1 MDPLVGGALIG
12 AGADL
17 LGGLL
22 GSGGQAAANKANL
35 QIAREQMAFQERMSN
50 TQYQRAMADMKTA
63 GLNPLLAYAQG
74 GAGTPSGQTATMENV
89 AGPFASSVRGLGE
102 RTAATARALS
112 ELKIL
117 QATQKKESSLAD
129 KARWES
135 LEARRSFFLGN
146 YDPDRPGD
154 LNFNPDAVQL
164 NGLAARALRAGI
176 ANSLASADAASASA
190 GLTRRSYPEREARGS
205 LGTLLKRFTD
215 AASGGYDRLQRLWQS
230 ATERQRKYGNRRVIP
245 NSGR

>member
-22 GSGGQAAANKANL
+22 GTGGQAAANKANL

-63 GLNPLLAYAQG
+63 GLNPLLAYQQG
-74 GAGTPSGQTATMENV
+74 GAGTPAGQTATMENV
-89 AGPFASSVRGLGE
+89 AAPFASSVRGLGE

-117 QATQKKESSLAD
+117 QQTQKKAKS
-129 KARWES
+129 
-135 LEARRSFFLGN
+135 EAEEAKWRAANTRRDYFIGN
-146 YDPDRPGD
+146 YDPDGRSPVVFDMNGEHI
-154 LNFNPDAVQL
+154 NF
-164 NGLAARALRAGI
+164 NGLAVRRHLADIAAGLGTASAARAQ
-176 ANSLASADAASASA
+176 A
-190 GLTRRSYPEREARGS
+190 GLTTRQYKEREARSS
-205 LGTLLKRFTD
+205 LGELLGRFFEW
-215 AASGGYDRLQRLWQS
+215 ANRGYDK
-230 ATERQRKYGNRRVIP
+230 AGVPARR
-245 NSGR
+245 R